1 MAYLKYFAYFLLVGP
16 HLAFAYP
23 ACDLDVSID
32 VLDSKI
38 IGKMEIIPDKKQSLA
53 LTTKNL
59 NIVETD
65 KISYSQYLD
74 GIRIEGDKNDH
85 IIIEFTANF
94 KNNSSQNYVGENGVF
109 LVGEWYPLLST
120 SCYYK
125 LSAKLPKGYL
135 AVSEAEQIEEVKGDD
150 DTTFKVSF
158 PHPLDHLHLVASDK
172 YVASKEKHKNID
184 IYTYFFV
191 EDEGYAKT
199 YADYSKRYIDLY
211 DNLFGEF
218 PYKRFSIVENFFPTG
233 YSMPTFTLLGS
244 TVIRLP
250 FIVETSLGHE
260 ILHQW
265 LGNYV
270 YVDFEKGNWSEGL
283 TTYLADHYYAE
294 QKGNGP
300 DYRKKLLVNYQSFV
314 DQENDYPLKTFQ
326 GVSDEKSRA
335 IGYGKS
341 AMIFHLLKRAVGE
354 RSFQNS
360 IKHFISEN
368 RFDTAGWDDIK
379 TSFEEMNNM
388 DLGWFFDQWLNKKG
402 LPELEI
408 KSTKLG
414 HENGQ
419 YLLEIELSQSGNV
432 YQLGLPVSIYLD
444 DHTKE
449 KQILKLTKDVETFKI
464 NLDTKPQRVV
474 IDEDY
479 DVPRRLSEPEFPPV
493 ISRIMGERRIIFVLE
508 RDEKKIYQTFIDL
521 FDDKKIEFKTS
532 EEIEFDDLKSSSL
545 IVLGKSNPTIKRI
558 FGGTRLDEEGF
569 TIVAKENPFNDQ
581 KVIAVV
587 NAESKEEVVAA
598 VKKIPHY
605 GIYSILAFKDGKNVT
620 KEIALSENG
629 ITANLNEI
637 EKEGSIQSEPDLEN
651 IVDDIKDKKIIF
663 IGEEHDKPAHHM
675 NQLKIIEGLYKM
687 NLNLAIGMEMF
698 ERPFQQFINDYLSGN
713 IDERQFLKK
722 TEYFKRWGLDYRLYR
737 PIIDFA
743 KKNKIPVIA
752 LNSESE
758 IVKKVSENGLQ
769 SLSEGERRRIPEEM
783 DFSDGKYRRL
793 LREIFKFHPG
803 SEDKD
808 FNLFYQVQILW
819 DETMAES
826 IYEFLYGNPDHQ
838 IVVLAGNGHLVY
850 GYGIP
855 KRTFRRNGFEYSTIL
870 NDEEDGDGVAD
881 FLLFPEVL
889 EAPESP
895 KLGILVDKDNEKV
908 KINDFSDESVAKI
921 SGLKKGDN
929 ILSFDNNP
937 IGSIEDL
944 KINLL
949 DKEKGDTAVIKVLR
963 DGKEET
969 FEIKF

>member
-1 MAYLKYFAYFLLVGP
+1 MAYLK
-16 HLAFAYP
+16 HLAFFLLLGSHLAYAYP
-23 ACDLDVSID
+23 VCELDVKVD
-32 VLDSKI
+32 VSNSKI
-38 IGKMEIIPDKKQSLA
+38 VGKMEIIPDKKQSLV

-59 NIVETD
+59 NIIETD
-65 KISYSQYLD
+65 KISNSQYLD
-74 GIRIEGDKNDH
+74 EIRIEGDQNDH
-85 IIIEFTANF
+85 IIIEFTATF
-94 KNNSSQNYVGENGVF
+94 ENNSSQNYVGENGVF
-109 LVGEWYPLLST
+109 LVGDWYPLLRT
-120 SCYYK
+120 PCYYK
-125 LSAKLPKGYL
+125 LSATLPEGYL
-135 AVSEAEQIEEVKGDD
+135 AVSEAEQIEEVRENNN
-150 DTTFKVSF
+150 TTFNFSF
-158 PHPLDHLHLVASDK
+158 PHPVDHIHLVASNRF
-172 YVASKEKHKNID
+172 VANREKHKNID

-191 EDEGYAKT
+191 EDKGYSKT
-199 YADYSKRYIDLY
+199 YIDYSKGYIDLY

-218 PYKRFSIVENFFPTG
+218 PYKRFSIVENVFPTG
-233 YSMPTFTLLGS
+233 YSMPTFTLLGRS
-244 TVIRLP
+244 VIRLP

-300 DYRKKLLVNYQSFV
+300 DYRKKLLINYQSFV
-314 DQENDYPLKTFQ
+314 DQENNYPLRTFQ

-341 AMIFHLLKRAVGE
+341 AMVFHLLKRAVGE
-354 RSFQNS
+354 RNFQNS
-360 IKHFISEN
+360 IKDFISKN
-368 RFDTAGWDDIK
+368 RFDTADWDDIK
-379 TSFEEMNNM
+379 ASFEKMNNM

-408 KSTKLG
+408 KSTKLS

-419 YLLEIELSQSGNV
+419 YLIEIELSQNGSGYRLDV
-432 YQLGLPVSIYLD
+432 PLSIYLD
-444 DHTKE
+444 DHTKT

-479 DVPRRLSEPEFPPV
+479 DVPRKLSEPEFPPV

-508 RDEKKIYQTFIDL
+508 QDEKPLYQTFIDL
-521 FDDKKIEFKTS
+521 FDDKQIEFKTS
-532 EEIEFDDLKSSSL
+532 EDIELDDLKSSTL
-545 IVLGKSNPTIKRI
+545 IVLGKTNPLIKRI
-558 FGGTRLDEEGF
+558 FGGTELDEEGF
-569 TIVAKENPFNDQ
+569 NIIVKENPFNEQ
-581 KVIAVV
+581 KVIALV
-587 NAESKEEVVAA
+587 NGDSKEEVEAA

-605 GIYSILAFKDGKNVT
+605 GIYSILKFKDGKNVT

-629 ITANLNEI
+629 IKADINEI
-637 EKEGSIQSEPDLEN
+637 EKEDSIQSELDLAK
-651 IVDDIKDKKIIF
+651 IVDYIKDKKIIF

-675 NQLKIIEGLYKM
+675 NQLKIIKGLYKM
-687 NLNLAIGMEMF
+687 NGNLAIGMEMF
-698 ERPFQQFINDYLSGN
+698 EKPFQQFINDYLSGN

-737 PIIDFA
+737 PIINFA
-743 KKNKIPVIA
+743 KENKIPVIA
-752 LNSESE
+752 LNAESE

-769 SLSEGERRRIPEEM
+769 SLTDEERSTIPDEM
-783 DFSDGKYRRL
+783 DFSESQYRTL

-803 SEDKD
+803 SEEKD

-826 IYEFLYGNPDHQ
+826 IYEFVKGNPDFQ
-838 IVVLAGNGHLVY
+838 MVVLAGNGHLLY
-850 GYGIP
+850 GFGIP
-855 KRTFRRNGFEYSTIL
+855 KKTYRRTGLQYSIIL
-870 NDEEDGDGVAD
+870 NDEEDGDDVAD

-895 KLGILVDKDNEKV
+895 KLGILVDKDSEEV
-908 KINDFSDESVAKI
+908 KINDFSEESIAKI
-921 SGLKKGDN
+921 SGLKKGDT

-949 DKEKGDTAVIKVLR
+949 YKEKGDTAIIKVLR

-969 FEIKF
+969 FKIKF

>member
-1 MAYLKYFAYFLLVGP
+1 MAYLR
-16 HLAFAYP
+16 HLAFFLLLGSHLAYAYP
-23 ACDLDVSID
+23 VCELDVKVD
-32 VLDSKI
+32 VSNSKI
-38 IGKMEIIPDKKQSLA
+38 VGKMEIIPDKKQLLV

-59 NIVETD
+59 NIIETD
-65 KISYSQYLD
+65 KISNSQYLD
-74 GIRIEGDKNDH
+74 EIRIEGDQNDH
-85 IIIEFTANF
+85 IIIEFTATF
-94 KNNSSQNYVGENGVF
+94 KNNSSQNYIGKNGVF
-109 LVGEWYPLLST
+109 LVGEWYPLLRAP
-120 SCYYK
+120 CYYK
-125 LSAKLPKGYL
+125 LSAKLPEGYL
-135 AVSEAEQIEEVKGDD
+135 AVSEAEQIEEVRENN
-150 DTTFKVSF
+150 DTTFNFSF
-158 PHPLDHLHLVASDK
+158 PHPLDHIHLVASNRF
-172 YVASKEKHKNID
+172 VANREKHKNID

-191 EDEGYAKT
+191 EDEGYSKT
-199 YADYSKRYIDLY
+199 YIDYSKGYIDLY

-218 PYKRFSIVENFFPTG
+218 PYKRFSIVENVFPTG
-233 YSMPTFTLLGS
+233 YSMPTFTLLGRS
-244 TVIRLP
+244 VIRLP

-283 TTYLADHYYAE
+283 TSYLADHYYE
-294 QKGNGP
+294 DQKGNGS
-300 DYRKKLLVNYQSFV
+300 DYRKKLLINYQSYV
-314 DQENDYPLKTFQ
+314 DQNNDFPLKTFQ
-326 GVSDEKSRA
+326 VVSDKRSRA

-341 AMIFHLLKRAVGE
+341 AMVFHLLKRAVGE
-354 RSFQNS
+354 RNFQNS
-360 IKHFISEN
+360 IKDFISEN
-368 RFDTAGWDDIK
+368 RFDTADWDDIK
-379 TSFEEMNNM
+379 ASFEKMNNM
-388 DLGWFFDQWLNKKG
+388 DLGWFFNQWLNKKG
-402 LPELEI
+402 LPKIEI

-432 YQLGLPVSIYLD
+432 YQLDLPVSIYLD
-444 DHTKE
+444 DHTMK
-449 KQILKLTKDVETFKI
+449 KQILKLKKDVETFKI

-479 DVPRRLSEPEFPPV
+479 DVPRKLSEPEFPPV

-508 RDEKKIYQTFIDL
+508 RGEKTIYQTFIDL
-521 FDDKKIEFKTS
+521 FDDKEKEFKTS
-532 EEIEFDDLKSSSL
+532 EEIEFDDLKSSTL
-545 IVLGKSNPTIKRI
+545 IVLGKSNPLIKRI
-558 FGGTRLDEEGF
+558 FGGTELEEEGF
-569 TIVAKENPFNDQ
+569 NILVKENPFNDQ
-581 KVIAVV
+581 KVIALV
-587 NAESKEEVVAA
+587 NAESKEEVEAA

-605 GIYSILAFKDGKNVT
+605 GIYSILAFKDGNNVT

-629 ITANLNEI
+629 ITTNVNEF
-637 EKEGSIQSEPDLEN
+637 EKEGTIQSEPHFAN
-651 IVDDIKDKKIIF
+651 IADEIKDKKIIF

-675 NQLKIIEGLYKM
+675 NQLKIIKVLYKM
-687 NLNLAIGMEMF
+687 NGNLAIGMEMF
-698 ERPFQQFINDYLSGN
+698 EKPFQQFINDYLSGN

-743 KKNKIPVIA
+743 KENKIPVIA
-752 LNSESE
+752 LNAESE

-769 SLSEGERRRIPEEM
+769 SLSEGERRRIPDEM
-783 DFSDGKYRRL
+783 DFSDAQYRRL

-826 IYEFLYGNPDHQ
+826 IYEFLNGNPDYQ
-838 IVVLAGNGHLVY
+838 IVVLAGNGHLVN

-855 KRTFRRNGFEYSTIL
+855 KRTYRRNGFEYSTIL
-870 NDEEDGDGVAD
+870 NDEEDGDGAAD

-895 KLGILVDKDNEKV
+895 KLGILLDKDNEEV
-908 KINDFSDESVAKI
+908 KINDFSEESIAKI
-921 SGLKKGDN
+921 SGLKKGDT

-949 DKEKGDTAVIKVLR
+949 YKEKGDTAIIKALR